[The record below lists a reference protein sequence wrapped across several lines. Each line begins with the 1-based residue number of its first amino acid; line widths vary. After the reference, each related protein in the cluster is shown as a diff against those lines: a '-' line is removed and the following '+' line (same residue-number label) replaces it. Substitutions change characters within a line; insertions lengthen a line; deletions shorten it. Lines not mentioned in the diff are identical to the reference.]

1 MPLRV
6 TMIAGR
12 SAATIKRVELGLPAT
27 GHPRIADLADRRT
40 RVRLAE
46 RLMDWAD
53 CEPIILL
60 GLELLDRE
68 AVGSVAQAMLYAH
81 RGWKQTRTRQIYLA
95 VPDSALEACYA
106 YRQLAPPGRM
116 VTVCAQT
123 ANEMTALLAAVAAEL
138 GYTGLKIPMPPLKDP
153 AVDVVAWVQAAR
165 WGANSTDPARDAS
178 PLHAA
183 RCLNAGNPAGVAH
196 ARDRLHKLMMRDDA
210 VCDLC
215 QAAAVSSHIAQYG
228 HPRYRDTAGW
238 ADELVM
244 GIWGAIQPESSRNWQ
259 LGAALAG
266 RHRHG
271 ALSQYGS
278 GGTGW
283 YESQITEA
291 RQRAKA
297 AKAAPAAK
305 PRRKATVNRAVEATI
320 ASLEASAGSTATRAT
335 YAESLAAV
343 ARVHTLT
350 MTKAARDPQLC
361 LWACEVNR
369 LDLHDSPPEA
379 LRPYRDAVLE
389 SRRARR
395 ADAQAPP
402 APARG
407 ASCGVPC
414 TAQPP

>member
-6 TMIAGR
+6 TMIVGR
-12 SAATIKRVELGLPAT
+12 SAASIKRVELGLPVT
-27 GHPRIADLADRRT
+27 GHPRIADLADCRT
-40 RVRLAE
+40 RARLAE
-46 RLMDWAD
+46 RLLDWAD
-53 CEPIILL
+53 PEPIILL

-81 RGWKQTRTRQIYLA
+81 REWKQTRTRQIYLA

-116 VTVCAQT
+116 VTVCAQSAT
-123 ANEMTALLAAVAAEL
+123 EMTALLAAVAAEL
-138 GYTGLKIPMPPLKDP
+138 GYTGLEIPMPPLKDP

-165 WGANSTDPARDAS
+165 WGASSTDPARDAS

-183 RCLNAGNPAGVAH
+183 RRLDSGNPAGVAH
-196 ARDRLHKLMMRDDA
+196 ARDRLHKLMMRDDTA
-210 VCDLC
+210 RDLC
-215 QAAAVSSHIAQYG
+215 QAAAVSSHIAEYG

-238 ADELVM
+238 ANELVM

-266 RHRHG
+266 RQRRG
-271 ALSQYGS
+271 TLSQYGA

-291 RQRAKA
+291 RKR
-297 AKAAPAAK
+297 AKAAPATK
-305 PRRKATVNRAVEATI
+305 PRRKATVNRAAEATI
-320 ASLEASAGSTATRAT
+320 ASLDASAGSTATRAT

-343 ARVHTLT
+343 ARVHRLT

-361 LWACEVNR
+361 LRACEVNR

-407 ASCGVPC
+407 ASCGAPC
-414 TAQPP
+414 TAKPP